1 MSFVYVCYLLKPL
14 KLLIILLYFLLS
26 LNHWLPSPSVIS
38 IQDV

>member
-1 MSFVYVCYLLKPL
+1 MSFVYIRYLLKPL
-14 KLLIILLYFLLS
+14 KLFIILLLLLS